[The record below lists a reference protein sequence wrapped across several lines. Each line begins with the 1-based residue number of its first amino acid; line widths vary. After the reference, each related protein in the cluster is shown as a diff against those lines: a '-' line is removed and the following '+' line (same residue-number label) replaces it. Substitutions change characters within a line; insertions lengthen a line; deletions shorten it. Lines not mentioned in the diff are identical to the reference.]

1 MNLVKQ
7 ASQAIVAKRGRGGDS
22 ELLAEFVLNRY
33 PNKHTQRAVITD
45 LKQLQDYLSQTFG
58 IDLFQVKAFE
68 IGLFRKNLEDLN
80 YSIPS
85 INRKLAS
92 IKSFYRFLFEVGKL
106 DFNPAEYL
114 KLIKFNRRV
123 GKTNHFEDSELKS
136 ILNSFDEDKIIGL
149 RNKVFLMIMFFT
161 AARVT
166 AICNLRFEDVL
177 QDVTGIRIRLS
188 EKRGE
193 ERILHLN
200 SAVVPKFMYFLESL
214 PYSDGYIFRTMRNK
228 FFTNN
233 QINQCDVFNFIRNAS
248 KKIGLEKKVSAH
260 SFRATFATKWL
271 SNKWNIDEL
280 QKITGH
286 KSFDRLKLNDRNS
299 LEASKSSLEKMQI

>member
-1 MNLVKQ
+1 MP
-7 ASQAIVAKRGRGGDS
+7 GRGADS
-22 ELLAEFVLNRY
+22 ELLAELVLNRY

-92 IKSFYRFLFEVGKL
+92 IKSLYLFLFEVGKL
-106 DFNPAEYL
+106 DFNPAEYF

-149 RNKVFLMIMFFT
+149 RNKVFLMIMFLLLLK
-161 AARVT
+161 VT

-177 QDVTGIRIRLS
+177 QDVTGIRIR
-188 EKRGE
+188 
-193 ERILHLN
+193 
-200 SAVVPKFMYFLESL
+200 AF
-214 PYSDGYIFRTMRNK
+214 
-228 FFTNN
+228 
-233 QINQCDVFNFIRNAS
+233 
-248 KKIGLEKKVSAH
+248 
-260 SFRATFATKWL
+260 
-271 SNKWNIDEL
+271 
-280 QKITGH
+280 
-286 KSFDRLKLNDRNS
+286 
-299 LEASKSSLEKMQI
+299 